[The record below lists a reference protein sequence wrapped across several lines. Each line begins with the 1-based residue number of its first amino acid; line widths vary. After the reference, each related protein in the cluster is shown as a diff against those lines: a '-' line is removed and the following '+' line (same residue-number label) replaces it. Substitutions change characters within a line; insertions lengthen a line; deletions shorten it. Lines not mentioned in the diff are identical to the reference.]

1 MVIQLNTNQAY
12 AEDTIIKQQEKGG
25 NIVERLMKQKERRE
39 KITTTI
45 FNNCGKSV
53 VTLYKYGKNKYERL
67 IIRNIKDGINI
78 NIDFRY
84 NTVKFNKEK
93 ETLTYYPFKYSR
105 NEFKP
110 KSQKAL
116 ENALDI
122 LKPKVNAETY
132 ELFNDKFFYE
142 LSFFMVNN
150 YQKFE
155 NSIKGFSILYELKE
169 KPKNSSLLMDFSEI
183 IEEDLDI
190 KKTEQDTGECKFYYM
205 NNKSYEILT
214 LNRLSVLIDEHYKL
228 RLPPNSIKE
237 ALISIPHLSIEQDYY
252 WEFTNHYLDTRDYTI
267 KPHDKAI
274 ITPKKAGRTIAN
286 KIVKFRYLP
295 NVEYIS
301 EKPTFVEETLRQIL
315 IPKYN
320 PEDTQLYMDFLQRLG
335 ASRIPN
341 NKHKKITEYNGD
353 GDDGKSTLSY
363 LMQLIYGDYFIGTT
377 ADSMNKDMFN
387 ASYIGNKHIIII
399 DEITP
404 NSLNRVWDTLKRISS
419 GVNNT
424 SVRGAYDK
432 DPSKNINYGMMF
444 ILSNVSPNLTYVDKA
459 TLNRYDIL
467 KMPNKFVDNPTND
480 NEYSKDSEIFEKL
493 KNDFNGLEWLVN
505 ASIKAYMECE
515 GKFECNQTAEET
527 LNIFQNGDDLTRFL
541 TTCTQISTN
550 TRTTASQLADSFI
563 TFANEEEIDLEQRY
577 KTCKDL
583 KLAISREIG
592 SKLTS
597 IYDPKDLNKDTD
609 EDRKVDY
616 NIELTK
622 YK

>member
-1 MVIQLNTNQAY
+1 MISLNTNDAY
-12 AEDTIIKQQEKGG
+12 TEDTIIKQQEKGG
-25 NIVERLMKQKERRE
+25 SIVERLKKQKEQRE
-39 KITTTI
+39 KITATI
-45 FNNCGKSV
+45 FNNCGETLV
-53 VTLYKYGKNKYERL
+53 ILYKYGKNKYERL
-67 IIRNIKDGINI
+67 IIRNIKDDINI

-84 NTVKFNKEK
+84 STVKINKGK

-110 KSQKAL
+110 KSKKAL
-116 ENALDI
+116 ENALDM
-122 LKPKVNAETY
+122 LKPKVNAEIF

-142 LSFFMVNN
+142 LSFFMVDN
-150 YQKFE
+150 YEKFE
-155 NSIKGFSILYELKE
+155 NSIKGFSTLYELKE

-190 KKTEQDTGECKFYYM
+190 KKTEQDNGECRFYYL
-205 NNKSYEILT
+205 NNNSYEILT
-214 LNRLSVLIDEHYKL
+214 VNRLGVLIDEHYKL

-237 ALISIPHLSIEQDYY
+237 ALISIPRLSIEQDYY
-252 WEFTNHYLDTRDYTI
+252 WEFEKHYLDTRDYTV

-274 ITPKKAGRTIAN
+274 ITPKKASRTIAR

-295 NVEYIS
+295 NVEYLS
-301 EKPTFVEETLRQIL
+301 EKPTLVEKTLRQIL

-320 PEDTQLYMDFLQRLG
+320 PEDTRLYMDFIQRLG

-353 GDDGKSTLSY
+353 GDDGKSTITY
-363 LMQLIYGDYFIGTT
+363 LMKLIYGDYFIGTT
-377 ADSMNKDMFN
+377 ADSMSKDMFN

-399 DEITP
+399 DEIMP
-404 NSLNRVWDTLKRISS
+404 NSLNGVWDTLKRISS

-432 DPSKNINYGMMF
+432 DPTKNINYGMMF
-444 ILSNVSPNLTYVDKA
+444 IMSNVTPNLTYVDKA

-467 KMPNKFVDNPTND
+467 KMPNKFVENPTKD
-480 NEYSKDSEIFEKL
+480 NEYASDSKIFEKL

-505 ASIKAYMECE
+505 ASIKAYMECN
-515 GKFECNQTAEET
+515 GKFKCNQTAEET
-527 LNIFQNGDDLTRFL
+527 LNIFQNGDDVTRFL
-541 TTCTQISTN
+541 TTCTRISTN
-550 TRTTASQLADSFI
+550 TRTTASELADSFI

-597 IYDPKDLNKDTD
+597 IYDPKDLYKDTNK
-609 EDRKVDY
+609 DRKVDY